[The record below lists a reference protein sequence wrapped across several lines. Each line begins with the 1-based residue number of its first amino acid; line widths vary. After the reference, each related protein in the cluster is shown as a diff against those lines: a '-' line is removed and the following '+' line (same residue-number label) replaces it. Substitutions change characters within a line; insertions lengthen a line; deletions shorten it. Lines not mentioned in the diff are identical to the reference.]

1 MIGLTCAIEKEFRA
15 AAACFSGPVEA
26 TRDGEFE
33 IILGTVGPVST
44 VVVRHGT
51 GKAAAAAAAQLVIE
65 RYHPLAL
72 INFGAAG
79 SLVDDLGVGDVVVS
93 EKLYQGDL
101 GVVHGEGFR
110 HTGAACH
117 HGDEAV
123 FVREYEADPSLIEAA
138 RNVAREM
145 PPLDG
150 GTSIRFGPVVSCDQ
164 VILSR
169 EFREELR
176 RSFDAVVVEMEG
188 ASVAHVALMNRC
200 PFLVVRSVSDAVDL
214 DIVGLEEVVR
224 YSGESGAACWSRRA
238 KFFALHPGAIEKMRT
253 LSSGLGLASRN
264 AARVACSIAREF
276 GETHK
281 DSDHRKGA
289 QR

>member
-1 MIGLTCAIEKEFRA
+1 MIGLTCAVDKEFRA
-15 AAACFSGPVEA
+15 AVTCFTGPVEQE
-26 TRDGEFE
+26 RSGEFE
-33 IILGTVGPVST
+33 IILGTVGPVDA

-51 GKAAAAAAAQLVIE
+51 GKAAAAAAAQLIIE

-79 SLVDDLGVGDVVVS
+79 SLIDDLRVGDVVVA

-110 HTGAACH
+110 HTGAVCH
-117 HGDEAV
+117 QGDEAV
-123 FVREYEADPSLIEAA
+123 FVREYETGPSLIRAA

-150 GTSIRFGPVVSCDQ
+150 GTIRFGPVVSCDQ
-164 VILSR
+164 IILSR
-169 EFREELR
+169 EFREELH
-176 RSFDAVVVEMEG
+176 RSFGAMVVEMEG

-214 DIVGLEEVVR
+214 DIVGLEEVFR

-238 KFFALHPGAIEKMRT
+238 KFVALHPGAIEKMRT
-253 LSSGLGLASRN
+253 LWSGLGLASRN

-276 GETHK
+276 GATRN
-281 DSDHRKGA
+281 DISGL
-289 QR
+289 

>member
-1 MIGLTCAIEKEFRA
+1 MIGLTCAIDKEFREA
-15 AAACFSGPVEA
+15 ATCFTGPTEQERFGEFEMTLGTLGPVE
-26 TRDGEFE
+26 
-33 IILGTVGPVST
+33 
-44 VVVRHGT
+44 VVVIRHGT
-51 GKAAAAAAAQLVIE
+51 GKVAAAAAAQLAIE
-65 RYHPLAL
+65 RYHPRAL

-79 SLVDDLGVGDVVVS
+79 SLVDDLRVGDVVVA
-93 EKLYQGDL
+93 EKLYQGDV

-117 HGDEAV
+117 QGDEVV
-123 FVREYEADPSLIEAA
+123 FVREYETDPSLIGVA

-150 GTSIRFGPVVSCDQ
+150 GASIRFGPVVSCDQ

-169 EFREELR
+169 EFREELHR
-176 RSFDAVVVEMEG
+176 RFGAMAVEMEG

-214 DIVGLEEVVR
+214 DIVGLEEVIR
-224 YSGESGAACWSRRA
+224 YSGESGAAGWSRRA
-238 KFFALHPGAIEKMRT
+238 KFVALHPGAIEKMRT

-276 GETHK
+276 GETRE
-281 DSDHRKGA
+281 DMPG
-289 QR
+289 Q